1 PLGIVSSPLVLWLLW
16 NLWTTRNKLVF
27 EGKAFQVEY
36 IISKAVAE
44 ARAWEDANLGKK
56 KAQKKGPQEIVE
68 ESSKTGGMGWIIKNE
83 EGAVLCRGSSN
94 RTYVGS
100 ALIAEALAMRDALK
114 QAKDLLL
121 PSIHIYSDFQVLI
134 STLCEGRDLNEIA
147 CILTDIRNL
156 TTLFCPNFYSF
167 VPRLENSQAD
177 SLARA
182 SLARLVI

>member
-1 PLGIVSSPLVLWLLW
+1 
-16 NLWTTRNKLVF
+16 
-27 EGKAFQVEY
+27 
-36 IISKAVAE
+36 
-44 ARAWEDANLGKK
+44 
-56 KAQKKGPQEIVE
+56 
-68 ESSKTGGMGWIIKNE
+68 MGWIIKNE